1 MDMAQRIREDAR
13 LIILK
18 ELGKQVDE
26 RLHSG
31 HLSTAILAYGG
42 IDRPR
47 EWVHGELDWLA
58 EIGAVTL
65 TKPGSVV
72 IATLVLCISMAP
84 GVEGSHCPPR
94 HLWRAVA
101 AVGSCPPWSCRTVS
115 E

>member
-1 MDMAQRIREDAR
+1 MADYESEVREDAR

-18 ELGKQVDE
+18 ALALQTDE

-31 HLSTAILAYGG
+31 YLYEELMRFG

-47 EWVHGELDWLA
+47 EWIHGELDWLA

-72 IATLVLCISMAP
+72 VATLAEK
-84 GVEGSHCPPR
+84 GAR
-94 HLWRAVA
+94 HLRRAIVIEGVKRPSRPGA
-101 AVGSCPPWSCRTVS
+101 
-115 E
+115 

>member
-1 MDMAQRIREDAR
+1 MAGDEQEIREDAR
-13 LIILK
+13 LIMLK
-18 ELGKQVDE
+18 ALAGQVDE

-31 HLSTAILAYGG
+31 YLETELRRFG

-47 EWVHGELDWLA
+47 EWIHGELDWLA

-72 IATLVLCISMAP
+72 VATLAEK
-84 GVEGSHCPPR
+84 GAR
-94 HLWRAVA
+94 HLRRGIVIEG
-101 AVGSCPPWSCRTVS
+101 VKRPGRPG

>member
-1 MDMAQRIREDAR
+1 MMDMARKIAEDAR

-18 ELGKQVDE
+18 ALAAQVDE

-31 HLSTAILAYGG
+31 FLMAELEVFG

-65 TKPGSVV
+65 LKAGSVV
-72 IATLVLCISMAP
+72 VATLTDKGA
-84 GVEGSHCPPR
+84 R
-94 HLWRAVA
+94 HLR
-101 AVGSCPPWSCRTVS
+101 RTIAIEGVS
-115 E
+115 RPAREA

>member
-1 MDMAQRIREDAR
+1 MTDYGEIVRQDAR

-18 ELGKQVDE
+18 ALSLQVDE

-31 HLSTAILAYGG
+31 YLAEELLRFG

-47 EWVHGELDWLA
+47 EWIHGELDWLA

-65 TKPGSVV
+65 TKPGTVV
-72 IATLVLCISMAP
+72 VATLAEK
-84 GVEGSHCPPR
+84 GAR
-94 HLWRAVA
+94 HLRRAILIEGVKRPSRP
-101 AVGSCPPWSCRTVS
+101 G

>member
-1 MDMAQRIREDAR
+1 MSEYENTTIRPDAR

-18 ELGKQVDE
+18 ALQAQTDE

-31 HLSTAILAYGG
+31 FIAEELRRFG

-58 EIGAVTL
+58 EMGAVTL
-65 TKPGSVV
+65 IKPGSVV
-72 IATLVLCISMAP
+72 VATLTEKGA
-84 GVEGSHCPPR
+84 R
-94 HLWRAVA
+94 HLRRAIVIEG
-101 AVGSCPPWSCRTVS
+101 VNRPSRPG